1 MFALSGSK
9 HLPSINALFIV
20 RPTKKPQLDS
30 KIVQTL
36 FGFVKNIVSPID
48 FFCELT
54 NHVKP

>member
-1 MFALSGSK
+1 MFASSGNM
-9 HLPSINALFIV
+9 HLPSMNVLFIV

-36 FGFVKNIVSPID
+36 FGFVKNKVSRIN
-48 FFCELT
+48 FLYELT